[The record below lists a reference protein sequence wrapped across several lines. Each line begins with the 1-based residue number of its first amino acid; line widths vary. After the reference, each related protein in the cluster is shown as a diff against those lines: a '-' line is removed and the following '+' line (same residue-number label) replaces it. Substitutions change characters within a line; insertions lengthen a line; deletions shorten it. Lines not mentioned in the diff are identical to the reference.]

1 MRIETV
7 ETIILGAGFSGLCAG
22 AELLRH
28 GRANFVILEKAS
40 SVGGTWRD
48 NTYPGVE
55 CDVPSHLY
63 SYSFALNPF
72 WSKTYGTGSEINAY
86 QQACVG
92 QLGLSAYLRFGI
104 HVDEVRWTGAE
115 WGVTTSDGDQFVGR
129 YLIAAVGGLHTP
141 NVPAFAGMADFEGPM
156 FHTSAWNHHVD
167 LTGKRV
173 AIIGT
178 GATAVQVAPEVARV
192 AQHLTVFQRSPIWV
206 GPKRDTPY
214 EPDQQE
220 HFARDQVAIR
230 RHRWDLWRRWESVGA
245 DLVREGTDANQAA
258 QRAARQNLLDNVH
271 DKRVAEALMPDYN
284 ITCKRPTFSR
294 YYYPMFN
301 RANVRL
307 ETAQILRFTRAGAT
321 LRDGRTVPLDVAILA
336 TGFKPFDISKQV
348 MIYGIGGV
356 ALADAWSARVTS
368 YRSIM
373 VNQFPNM
380 FIMLG
385 PNSAGLTSALQ
396 MIESGARF
404 AARAIEHAQAAGT
417 PGFQPTTKAVDDFT
431 ALVDRLSEASTINHG
446 CRSWWAN
453 NGVNH
458 SMWPDSSVKFRQM
471 LSTVAP
477 SDFAVLC

>member
-1 MRIETV
+1 MRVETV
-7 ETIILGAGFSGLCAG
+7 ETIVLGAGFSGLCAG

-28 GRANFVILEKAS
+28 GRTSFAIIEKAS

-86 QQACVG
+86 QQACVD
-92 QLGLSAYLRFGI
+92 QLGLGSYLRLGVY
-104 HVDEVRWTGAE
+104 VDDARWTGTE
-115 WGVTTSDGDQFVGR
+115 WVVTTSDGDQFVGR

-141 NVPAFAGMADFEGPM
+141 NVPEFAGMADFEGPM
-156 FHTSAWNHHVD
+156 FHTSAWNHRVE
-167 LTGKRV
+167 LAGKRV
-173 AIIGT
+173 AIVGT
-178 GATAVQVAPEVARV
+178 GATAVQVAPEVAKIAR
-192 AQHLTVFQRSPIWV
+192 HLTVFQRSPIWV
-206 GPKRDTPY
+206 GPKRDIAYSTGQK
-214 EPDQQE
+214 EN
-220 HFARDQVAIR
+220 FARDMVALR

-258 QRAARQNLLDNVH
+258 QRAARQNLLDNVS
-271 DKRVAEALMPDYN
+271 DKRVAAALMPDYN
-284 ITCKRPTFSR
+284 ITCKRPTFSQH
-294 YYYPMFN
+294 YYPMFN

-307 ETAQILRFTRAGAT
+307 ETVEVLRFNRAGAT

-336 TGFKPFDISKQV
+336 TGFRPFDISKQV
-348 MIYGIGGV
+348 VIYGIDGV
-356 ALADAWSARVTS
+356 ALTEVWAERVSS

-380 FIMLG
+380 FVMLG

-396 MIESGARF
+396 MIEAGAKF
-404 AARAIEHAQAAGT
+404 AARAISNAQANAM
-417 PGFQPTTKAVDDFT
+417 PSFQPTTQAVDDFT
-431 ALVDRLSEASTINHG
+431 ALVDRLSEASTIGHG
-446 CRSWWAN
+446 CTSWWAS

-471 LSTVAP
+471 LNTVVP